1 MPLRNCT
8 NLACF
13 FWRCARPPIRSRGL
27 PGRRTLLRSVAQ
39 GAGLVCACARVCATT
54 VRLGEDQGIGGAWS
68 WPVSVALRG
77 LTRFSRLVGS
87 GVVESEGRGIG
98 KLLGPPAIVSLRGP
112 PPPPPPERFVT
123 VTHQAPS
130 TLLELAKQSLLR
142 EEALAIPAL
151 EDLSTEPLQAVLEEA
166 FTNRYTEILRAIVSS
181 WPSPCLS
188 VGALIVAKELDVLK
202 AVLEGVHVLT
212 AQGPSRRQLR
222 VLDLRNAPHD
232 AWSRIAG
239 SYEDECLPKLM
250 TQKPPVESCPDS
262 GLKSSLKV
270 IADLKL
276 QDRKLDEWDA
286 CLLQWARQHQG
297 STHLCCRKLLICDQP
312 SPTLTDIFKSV
323 DPACIQELHLTCL
336 CMEELAFLEPYLEQ
350 MKNLSTLT
358 LGLFVYPFPTDYP
371 QELIGRIYVLS
382 FQLSQLHCLRNLCLN
397 NLKAVYVPAVHFI
410 RQGMVDSVHKEM
422 GDTSLF
428 LQQPITCFLPRC
440 LEKPL
445 ETLSIIC
452 CHLSQADLD
461 YLPHCL
467 TVGELKHLD
476 LSATRL
482 GGFFVKPLGLLLERV
497 RGTLQ
502 TLNMGWCSMRDSQ
515 VCDLLSGLSQ
525 CSQLTKVSFA
535 GNKLSLPA
543 LKQLLHHTARL
554 SQLSQELYPAPLD
567 CYDDMGDIRRDKFVL
582 VCPDLLDI
590 LRAKRQPKRV
600 CFNRSQFI
608 NSHECLVYNL
618 ET

>member
-1 MPLRNCT
+1 M
-8 NLACF
+8 
-13 FWRCARPPIRSRGL
+13 
-27 PGRRTLLRSVAQ
+27 
-39 GAGLVCACARVCATT
+39 
-54 VRLGEDQGIGGAWS
+54 
-68 WPVSVALRG
+68 
-77 LTRFSRLVGS
+77 
-87 GVVESEGRGIG
+87 
-98 KLLGPPAIVSLRGP
+98 
-112 PPPPPPERFVT
+112 
-123 VTHQAPS
+123 THQAPP
-130 TLLELAKQSLLR
+130 TLLRLAKQSLLR
-142 EEALAIPAL
+142 EEALAISAL
-151 EDLSTEPLQAVLEEA
+151 EDLPMELLQAVLEEA
-166 FTNRYTEILRAIVSS
+166 FTKRDPKILKAIVSS

-188 VGALIVAKELDVLK
+188 VGALIVDSRLDVLK

-212 AQGPSRRQLR
+212 AQKGPSRRQLR

-232 AWSRIAG
+232 AWSLIAG
-239 SYEDECLPKLM
+239 SFEDECLPKLM

-323 DPACIQELHLTCL
+323 DPACIQEFHLTCL
-336 CMEELAFLEPYLEQ
+336 CTEELAFLEPYLEQ

-410 RQGMVDSVHKEM
+410 
-422 GDTSLF
+422 
-428 LQQPITCFLPRC
+428 RC

-590 LRAKRQPKRV
+590 LRAKRQPKSV
-600 CFNRSQFI
+600 CFNRNRLFYSYGF
-608 NSHECLVYNL
+608 LVYDL